1 MQNHCKDEQNKQD
14 SQNIKDGPGAHYH
27 HSYCVIISL

>member
-14 SQNIKDGPGAHYH
+14 SQNMDGPGAHYH